1 MEFTF
6 KTCARICLAWH
17 VCLISVMAEESA
29 LSLKAKSL
37 LVQKC
42 VSCHH
47 GDDAKGQLD
56 LTTREL
62 LFKGGE
68 SGPAIQAKSAEESL
82 IWQRVVQDEMPPK
95 HPLSAEEKRLLK
107 DWIQAGSEWSGGPLD
122 PLAVSSEHR
131 AGLDWWSL
139 QPLQT
144 TRIPDS
150 GSQTR
155 QPIDRFIAD
164 KLQRQQLS
172 MSAEAGPRIL
182 IRRLSFDLLG
192 LPPAPDAVDR
202 FVEDDRPDA
211 VERLIDEM
219 LASPHYGERWAR
231 HWLDV
236 VRFGESNG
244 FERDL
249 PRPNA
254 WPYRDWVISAL
265 NRDIP
270 YDEFV
275 RWQLAGDLL
284 SPDDPEA
291 VKAVGF
297 LVAGAHDTV
306 VPVVDRMRAMM
317 RQDELEDIVGTVG
330 QTFLGLTVHCAR
342 CHDHKFDPITAREY
356 YQLASALS
364 GIDHGERE
372 LIPPDVVRQ
381 LGEWQSQIQELS
393 QRLRDQETPIREAVL
408 SERTASEKTGKP
420 ARSSVRGPIPLA
432 AWDFTQD
439 LSDQAGQL
447 HVKLSGSARQSAAG
461 LMIDG
466 TSFASTPPIPRELL
480 EKTLEVRVQLKT
492 LQQSGGGAIS
502 LQTLDGRTFDAI
514 VYAELEPARW
524 MAGSNGFQRT
534 LSYRAPAEE
543 QADQEAVVITQVH
556 QADGTILAYRNGKPY
571 GQPIRKEAAFKFPAA
586 QSQILFGLRHG
597 TDVGGNRMLNGTI
610 LGARLYDKALSPEDV
625 AVSADASNT
634 YVTEAEIA
642 SRLSA
647 KELAARHANQ
657 NLLRDL
663 QRKHADLTKRGPM
676 TIYTAIAT
684 QPPAMKIHL
693 RGSVS
698 SLGNEVAPAGLSA
711 IRGLSPEF
719 ELRPDAI
726 ESHRRKK
733 LADWITSPRNSLFA
747 RVMANRVWHY
757 HFGVGLVDSPND
769 LGFHAGLPS
778 HPELLEWLSM
788 EFSNSNRLQ
797 DNPSAPERFSLKR
810 LHRLMTSSA
819 TYRQSSQFNAA
830 AAGVDSGN
838 RLLWRMNPRRLEAES
853 VRDAMLAVSGELN
866 TEIGGKGYTDVN
878 SYFFKGTQ
886 FYDPIDPVGYA
897 NHRRTL
903 YRMGARGGRSPFLDN
918 FDCPDP
924 SVTAPRRSATVT
936 PLQALSLLNHSF
948 SLRMADHFA
957 ASLSDGTA
965 TDGQIQNAFR
975 RLYSRS
981 PDEQELR
988 LSRDFISHHGLP
1000 AFCRALWNS
1009 SEFLFID

>member
-1 MEFTF
+1 
-6 KTCARICLAWH
+6 
-17 VCLISVMAEESA
+17 
-29 LSLKAKSL
+29 
-37 LVQKC
+37 
-42 VSCHH
+42 
-47 GDDAKGQLD
+47 
-56 LTTREL
+56 
-62 LFKGGE
+62 
-68 SGPAIQAKSAEESL
+68 
-82 IWQRVVQDEMPPK
+82 
-95 HPLSAEEKRLLK
+95 
-107 DWIQAGSEWSGGPLD
+107 
-122 PLAVSSEHR
+122 
-131 AGLDWWSL
+131 
-139 QPLQT
+139 
-144 TRIPDS
+144 
-150 GSQTR
+150 
-155 QPIDRFIAD
+155 
-164 KLQRQQLS
+164 
-172 MSAEAGPRIL
+172 
-182 IRRLSFDLLG
+182 
-192 LPPAPDAVDR
+192 
-202 FVEDDRPDA
+202 
-211 VERLIDEM
+211 
-219 LASPHYGERWAR
+219 
-231 HWLDV
+231 
-236 VRFGESNG
+236 
-244 FERDL
+244 
-249 PRPNA
+249 
-254 WPYRDWVISAL
+254 
-265 NRDIP
+265 
-270 YDEFV
+270 
-275 RWQLAGDLL
+275 
-284 SPDDPEA
+284 
-291 VKAVGF
+291 
-297 LVAGAHDTV
+297 
-306 VPVVDRMRAMM
+306 
-317 RQDELEDIVGTVG
+317 
-330 QTFLGLTVHCAR
+330 
-342 CHDHKFDPITAREY
+342 
-356 YQLASALS
+356 
-364 GIDHGERE
+364 
-372 LIPPDVVRQ
+372 
-381 LGEWQSQIQELS
+381 
-393 QRLRDQETPIREAVL
+393 
-408 SERTASEKTGKP
+408 
-420 ARSSVRGPIPLA
+420 
-432 AWDFTQD
+432 
-439 LSDQAGQL
+439 
-447 HVKLSGSARQSAAG
+447 
-461 LMIDG
+461 
-466 TSFASTPPIPRELL
+466 
-480 EKTLEVRVQLKT
+480 
-492 LQQSGGGAIS
+492 
-502 LQTLDGRTFDAI
+502 
-514 VYAELEPARW
+514 
-524 MAGSNGFQRT
+524 
-534 LSYRAPAEE
+534 
-543 QADQEAVVITQVH
+543 
-556 QADGTILAYRNGKPY
+556 
-571 GQPIRKEAAFKFPAA
+571 
-586 QSQILFGLRHG
+586 
-597 TDVGGNRMLNGTI
+597 
-610 LGARLYDKALSPEDV
+610 
-625 AVSADASNT
+625 
-634 YVTEAEIA
+634 
-642 SRLSA
+642 
-647 KELAARHANQ
+647 
-657 NLLRDL
+657 
-663 QRKHADLTKRGPM
+663 
-676 TIYTAIAT
+676 
-684 QPPAMKIHL
+684 MKIHL